1 MNDKPVLPI
10 AKQRRPVR
18 DILLACMAVLLLA
31 QGLIGSLS
39 LSALNRLVADNT
51 AERVELMARL
61 TSDQIQ
67 TGLSLGKPLA
77 QFFGLPRLLE
87 DLQRRVPDMLG
98 ASVVLADGRVVARI
112 GRPPEAAPLLPLLL
126 AGDAQDA
133 GSGGRRPS
141 GTAQRRDGAGLQFA
155 LPLDRSG
162 SEIKGALL
170 LAVQPQ
176 GLRQS
181 AMLAENLEMLALT
194 TVGAALLLLLL
205 FRYVVPVHELAAAS
219 KVRMVA
225 PLLVLLL
232 AQGVYAAY
240 TVQTFRDVWVGVTRD
255 NSQVLGEGLQ
265 RDLNRVLGY
274 GIAPNHLAGVERP
287 MARLASAF
295 PVIRELRLLDD
306 RAQVLIRANAQG
318 LLNGAKAAAVAAGD
332 KLVFPLQANPGG
344 PVLARLVLV
353 LDEDLIAAGVR
364 ERIMDAATV
373 AVVALVAAIELLL
386 LLTLLMDRAFSVR
399 RRSAAGDAA
408 GLDDPSGVG
417 KVVRPV
423 MFGFL
428 FALALP
434 LSFLPIFARTLLS
447 NGEAGS
453 GAELLMALPIA
464 AEMGCGLLT
473 ALLAGRLT
481 DRRGWQT
488 PVLAG
493 LLVAVLG
500 NLACAGV
507 DTLAG
512 FILAR
517 GLVGLGYGLTW
528 MGLQGFIVTR
538 SPAAYRGRNMA
549 TVIAGLF
556 AGHLSGAAVG
566 AMLMQQLG
574 FDAVFFIGA
583 GLLCLPFAG
592 VLTLMWPYRQL
603 AQRAAPTG
611 VAKPSRS
618 WAALR
623 RLLLTRDFGMLL
635 LGCVIP
641 FSIAQ
646 VGLLT
651 YALPLYLE
659 AYGASASSVGRILML
674 YGLFVIYVGPCMGR
688 MADQSA
694 NKKHWIVAGGLIG
707 SAGLLGLYFASGV
720 WAAAAAV
727 VLLAL
732 ASCFAGGAQSA
743 YMLGLDNVQDYGAA
757 GATSIMRASDKFG
770 QMLGPLLVGGLFA
783 SVGISGGLA
792 VTGGIYLLATLAFLL
807 FAPSFRRHRQAAA
820 APGQ

>member
-1 MNDKPVLPI
+1 
-10 AKQRRPVR
+10 
-18 DILLACMAVLLLA
+18 
-31 QGLIGSLS
+31 
-39 LSALNRLVADNT
+39 
-51 AERVELMARL
+51 
-61 TSDQIQ
+61 
-67 TGLSLGKPLA
+67 
-77 QFFGLPRLLE
+77 
-87 DLQRRVPDMLG
+87 
-98 ASVVLADGRVVARI
+98 
-112 GRPPEAAPLLPLLL
+112 
-126 AGDAQDA
+126 
-133 GSGGRRPS
+133 
-141 GTAQRRDGAGLQFA
+141 
-155 LPLDRSG
+155 
-162 SEIKGALL
+162 
-170 LAVQPQ
+170 
-176 GLRQS
+176 
-181 AMLAENLEMLALT
+181 
-194 TVGAALLLLLL
+194 
-205 FRYVVPVHELAAAS
+205 
-219 KVRMVA
+219 
-225 PLLVLLL
+225 
-232 AQGVYAAY
+232 
-240 TVQTFRDVWVGVTRD
+240 
-255 NSQVLGEGLQ
+255 
-265 RDLNRVLGY
+265 
-274 GIAPNHLAGVERP
+274 
-287 MARLASAF
+287 
-295 PVIRELRLLDD
+295 
-306 RAQVLIRANAQG
+306 
-318 LLNGAKAAAVAAGD
+318 
-332 KLVFPLQANPGG
+332 
-344 PVLARLVLV
+344 
-353 LDEDLIAAGVR
+353 
-364 ERIMDAATV
+364 MDAATV

-453 GAELLMALPIA
+453 GAEFLMALPIA

-583 GLLCLPFAG
+583 GLLCLPLAG

-659 AYGASASSVGRILML
+659 AYGATASSVGRILML

-694 NKKHWIVAGGLIG
+694 SKKHWIVAGGLIG

-732 ASCFAGGAQSA
+732 ASCFAGGAQTA

-792 VTGGIYLLATLAFLL
+792 VTGGIYLVATLAFLL
-807 FAPSFRRHRQAAA
+807 FAPSFRRRGQAAA